1 MLPSDAAATAEAILR
16 ASGAVRA
23 RHLDMMRRPGTA
35 RFYRLAER
43 WLGQG
48 QLLWFAVR
56 KRWSAEAV
64 EQAIQDGARQ
74 LLVVGAGFD
83 PLAVLVAQRHP
94 EV

>member
-1 MLPSDAAATAEAILR
+1 VLPSDAAATAEAILR